1 MTTEIDVDADHGS
14 HGRLDPAASRR
25 APRISQSDVVQAA
38 DALLLEGHRPT
49 IDRVRMR
56 LGRGSPNTIQEHLD
70 VWWAHLGSR
79 LRDVPGREFPEL
91 PERVAH
97 ALQALWNTALDSAHE
112 ALGDTVS
119 TRERSIAER
128 EGAIDAR
135 MKQFLEQ
142 ERATT
147 TRAAALDESL
157 KLARDQLVAANQRA
171 DHLESSLQGREAE
184 CARLRKRTDSL
195 ESDAADVR
203 SKLDAT
209 VAAHQLERSTLDE
222 RHAAA
227 EARWLGEVDRARLAA
242 KEMAKE
248 HERLAKELR
257 TQIGRMQTQRD
268 EVKQD
273 LRQARSELR
282 TATTARTQLERR
294 LAAVAP
300 VPGSARRSA
309 RSKPIVRRERQ

>member
-1 MTTEIDVDADHGS
+1 VTTAIDVEADPGS
-14 HGRLDPAASRR
+14 RAGLDPAISRR
-25 APRISQSDVVQAA
+25 APRISPSDVVQAA

-91 PERVAH
+91 PARVGQ

-119 TRERSIAER
+119 TRERSIDDR
-128 EGAIDAR
+128 EEALDAR
-135 MKQFLEQ
+135 TKQFHAQEQ
-142 ERATT
+142 ATV
-147 TRAAALDESL
+147 TRAAALEESL
-157 KLARDQLVAANQRA
+157 ELARDQLVAANRRA
-171 DHLESSLQGREAE
+171 DHLESTLQGREAE

-209 VAAHQLERSTLDE
+209 VAAHQMERSTLDE

-248 HERLAKELR
+248 HERQTKELR
-257 TQIGRMQTQRD
+257 TQIGRIQTQRD

-282 TATTARTQLERR
+282 TATTVRTQLEKR
-294 LAAVAP
+294 LAVVAR
-300 VPGSARRSA
+300 VPGSARRTA